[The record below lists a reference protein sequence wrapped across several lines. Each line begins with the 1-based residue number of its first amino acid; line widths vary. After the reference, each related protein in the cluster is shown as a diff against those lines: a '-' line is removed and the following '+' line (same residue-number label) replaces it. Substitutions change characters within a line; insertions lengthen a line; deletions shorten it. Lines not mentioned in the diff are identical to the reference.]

1 MQQRAHYTRTAVA
14 LHWLISVLLACG
26 FTIGAY
32 MADLHVSPLKVR
44 LFAYHKWIGITVLGI
59 AVFRLIW
66 RLTHRPPPDE
76 PMPRWQRLA
85 AHFTHWLLYGLII
98 VTPLIGWLYSS
109 ASGYPVVY
117 LKIWQLPDLVHKNEA
132 LAKLLVEVHG
142 FLAWTLLWIVVL
154 HASAALKH
162 HFFDRDGT
170 LKRMLSWHARNT

>member
-1 MQQRAHYTRTAVA
+1 VQERAHYTRTAVA
-14 LHWLISVLLACG
+14 LHWTTSVLLACG

-59 AVFRLIW
+59 ALIRLIW

-76 PMPRWQRLA
+76 PMPRWQRIA
-85 AHFTHWLLYGLII
+85 AHCTHWLLYALII

-109 ASGYPVVY
+109 ASGYSVVY

-132 LAKLLVEVHG
+132 LAKVLVQVHG

-170 LKRMLSWHARNT
+170 LKRMLSWHARKT